1 MYHIW
6 YVTFWDLWLRHAE
19 YKARGPESAQQ
30 KLDNLKRCRSAA
42 ELKQNIV
49 SSKALSFE
57 QVKKGCF
64 LFLGMC
70 WAWDVETE
78 KAERVVQK
86 FPCICARVCVSF
98 EFLGKRFIASMH
110 THACTHTSHTHGK
123 QQCRDPSMSTSQAQP
138 SIHFSQWPRNEWHDK
153 QKPPH
158 QVYKFYHRSES
169 V

>member
-1 MYHIW
+1 MCW
-6 YVTFWDLWLRHAE
+6 PTVQTQPWRRWKERNVWS
-19 YKARGPESAQQ
+19 K
-30 KLDNLKRCRSAA
+30 KRCRSAA
-42 ELKQNIV
+42 ELKQNICRRA
-49 SSKALSFE
+49 KGLSFE

-86 FPCICARVCVSF
+86 FPCICARMCVSF
-98 EFLGKRFIASMH
+98 EFWGKGSLLQCTRMH
-110 THACTHTSHTHGK
+110 AHIPHGK
-123 QQCRDPSMSTSQAQP
+123 QRCRDPSMSTSQAQP

-158 QVYKFYHRSES
+158 QVYKFYHWSES